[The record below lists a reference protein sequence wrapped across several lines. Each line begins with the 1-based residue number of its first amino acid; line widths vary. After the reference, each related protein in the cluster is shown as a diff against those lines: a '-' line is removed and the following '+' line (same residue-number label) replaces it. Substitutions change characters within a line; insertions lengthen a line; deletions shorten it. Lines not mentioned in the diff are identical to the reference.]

1 METSFILAV
10 ALSVAVVIIVFG
22 LVLALLYYR
31 WRNHELM
38 SGISEFLRENDR
50 LKQQLSQMQRTT
62 LYQAG

>member
-10 ALSVAVVIIVFG
+10 ALSVAVIIIVLG

-38 SGISEFLRENDR
+38 SGIREFLRENAR
-50 LKQQLSQMQRTT
+50 LKQQISQMQRTS
-62 LYQAG
+62 LYQTG